1 MGKKDKE
8 HRAKVAKRNN
18 KLDQKKSG
26 MQKAFDK
33 LMEEQIQK
41 LKTNEGLNVG
51 LSGSTMPFEIFDK
64 DRLDSIVDFKSKHP
78 ELIMGNDEILR
89 EEFPLNI
96 EGDDMP
102 LDVDATEEEQK

>member
-1 MGKKDKE
+1 
-8 HRAKVAKRNN
+8 
-18 KLDQKKSG
+18 
-26 MQKAFDK
+26 
-33 LMEEQIQK
+33 
-41 LKTNEGLNVG
+41 LKTDEGLNVG

-78 ELIMGNDEILR
+78 ELIMGNDEVLR

-102 LDVDATEEEQK
+102 LDVDTTEEEQK

>member
-8 HRAKVAKRNN
+8 HRAKVAKRNKRIN
-18 KLDQKKSG
+18 QEKSG

-41 LKTNEGLNVG
+41 LKTDEGLNVG

-64 DRLDSIVDFKSKHP
+64 DQLDSIVDFKSKHP
-78 ELIMGNDEILR
+78 ELIMGNDEELT
-89 EEFPLNI
+89 EEFQLNI

-102 LDVDATEEEQK
+102 LDVDTTEEEQK

>member
-8 HRAKVAKRNN
+8 HRAKVAKRNKRIN
-18 KLDQKKSG
+18 QEKSG

-41 LKTNEGLNVG
+41 LKTDEGLNVG

-64 DRLDSIVDFKSKHP
+64 DQLDSIVDFKSKHP
-78 ELIMGNDEILR
+78 ELIMGNDEELT

-102 LDVDATEEEQK
+102 LDVDTTEEEQK